1 MEKAADLVDMA
12 RDQLT
17 ASLGAKDGTD
27 FLEKIHTVV
36 ASYNELAETC
46 KKTLQQNPTASHR
59 FRSSWIR
66 KLREAEKGQAVWK
79 FKAKTCEDHNKAAIA
94 ARAKAAK
101 VKK

>member
-17 ASLGAKDGTD
+17 VSLGTNDGTD
-27 FLEKIHTVV
+27 FFEKIHCVV
-36 ASYNELAETC
+36 AAYSELAEIC
-46 KKTLQQNPTASHR
+46 KNTLQQNPTASYR

-79 FKAKTCEDHNKAAIA
+79 VKAKTCEAQNKAAIA
-94 ARAKAAK
+94 ARTKAVKAKK
-101 VKK
+101 